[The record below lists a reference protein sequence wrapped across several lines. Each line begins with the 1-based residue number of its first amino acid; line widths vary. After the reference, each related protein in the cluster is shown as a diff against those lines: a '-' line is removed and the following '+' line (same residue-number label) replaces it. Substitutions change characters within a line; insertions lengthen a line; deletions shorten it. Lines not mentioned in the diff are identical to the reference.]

1 MSLREERIASTAV
14 RLTALARQLTVEH
27 GLSGFTVDEV
37 CDRAGVSRRT
47 FFNYFASKDD
57 AVLGL
62 SARGDAA
69 AKEAREAR
77 FLAGGDPAADGL
89 SPRLLDDLAELCVD
103 RWTSAE
109 VTVEQV
115 REVQAVVEREPR
127 LLTRC
132 IERVMADERA
142 DAELVERREGLP
154 RGDARAAVA
163 VSIMYA
169 LAGATFREFLAPAGT
184 DGLADILARQ
194 LATARALLT
203 HDLERTP

>member
-1 MSLREERIASTAV
+1 MSLRDERMASTAA
-14 RLTALARQLTVEH
+14 RLASVARQLTIEH
-27 GLSGFTVDEV
+27 GLPGFTVDEV
-37 CDRAGVSRRT
+37 CARAGVSRRT

-62 SARGDAA
+62 SVRGDTA
-69 AKEAREAR
+69 AKEEREAR
-77 FLAGGDPAADGL
+77 FLAGGDPAAGRL

-115 REVQAVVEREPR
+115 REVQAVIEREPR

-132 IERVMADERA
+132 IERVMADEQA

-154 RGDARAAVA
+154 PGDLLAATA

-184 DGLADILARQ
+184 GSLADILARR
-194 LATARALLT
+194 LDAGRALLT
-203 HDLERTP
+203 TDLERTS

>member
-14 RLTALARQLTVEH
+14 RLSALARQLTVEH

-37 CDRAGVSRRT
+37 CARAGVSRRT

-62 SARGDAA
+62 SARGDVA
-69 AKEAREAR
+69 AKEEREAR
-77 FLAGGDPAADGL
+77 FLAGGDPAADGI
-89 SPRLLDDLAELCVD
+89 SPRLLDDLAELGVD

-132 IERVMADERA
+132 LERVQADERA

-154 RGDARAAVA
+154 SGDTRAAVA
-163 VSIMYA
+163 VSITYA
-169 LAGATFREFLAPAGT
+169 LARTTFQEFLAPAST
-184 DGLADILARQ
+184 DSLADILARH
-194 LATARALLT
+194 LGAARALLT
-203 HDLERTP
+203 HDRERTP